1 MTYGSV
7 YEITNPLSKVAGQH
21 FIDDIG
27 TGKWNAKVRRW
38 VLENVN
44 GSGTLVGSGNGTDGG
59 YLIRSSSGGTDQT
72 HLTFDDKNFCKS

>member
-7 YEITNPLSKVAGQH
+7 YEITNPLTKVAGQH

-44 GSGTLVGSGNGTDGG
+44 GSGTLVLSGN
-59 YLIRSSSGGTDQT
+59 
-72 HLTFDDKNFCKS
+72 